1 MIKPK
6 IVVVG
11 SSNTDMIIKVPH
23 IPKPGETILGG
34 KFSTASGGKGA
45 NQTVAAAR
53 SGGDV
58 TLIACLGKDMF
69 GEKALQGFVEDGI
82 NVDNI
87 KTDPKE
93 PSGVAEI
100 FVDENGENSIAV
112 ASGANLKLSPQ
123 DVRKIKGVIANSD
136 ILLMQLEIP
145 VDTVRTAAKIA
156 RKNGVKVIL
165 NPAPAQKLEDDLLQ
179 NISIITPNEI
189 EAEMLTGIKVND
201 NTSVKQAADILLKKG
216 IETVIITL
224 GQRGAFYVT
233 SKASKLISG
242 FQVKAVDATA
252 AGDTF
257 NGALAVAL
265 GESMPLKNAISFA
278 NAAAALSVT
287 KLGAQPSAPKR
298 DEIEKLLKER
308 L

>member
-1 MIKPK
+1 MTKPK

-45 NQTVAAAR
+45 NQTVVAAR

-112 ASGANLKLSPQ
+112 ASGANLNLSPQ
-123 DVRKIKGVIANSD
+123 DVRKVEGVIANSD

-201 NTSVKQAADILLKKG
+201 NASAKQAADILLKKG

-233 SKASKLISG
+233 SKTSKLISG

>member
-6 IVVVG
+6 IVIVG

-58 TLIACLGKDMF
+58 TLIARLGKDMF

-112 ASGANLKLSPQ
+112 ASGANLNLSPQ
-123 DVRKIKGVIANSD
+123 DVRKVKGVIANSD

-165 NPAPAQKLEDDLLQ
+165 NPAPAQKLKDDLLQ

-201 NTSVKQAADILLKKG
+201 NTSAKQAADILLKKG

>member
-87 KTDPKE
+87 KIDPKE

-112 ASGANLKLSPQ
+112 ASGANLNLSPQ

-201 NTSVKQAADILLKKG
+201 NVSAKQAADILLKKG

>member
-112 ASGANLKLSPQ
+112 ASGANLNLSPQ
-123 DVRKIKGVIANSD
+123 DVRKVKGVIANSD

-201 NTSVKQAADILLKKG
+201 NASAKQAADILLKKG

-265 GESMPLKNAISFA
+265 G
-278 NAAAALSVT
+278 
-287 KLGAQPSAPKR
+287 
-298 DEIEKLLKER
+298 
-308 L
+308 